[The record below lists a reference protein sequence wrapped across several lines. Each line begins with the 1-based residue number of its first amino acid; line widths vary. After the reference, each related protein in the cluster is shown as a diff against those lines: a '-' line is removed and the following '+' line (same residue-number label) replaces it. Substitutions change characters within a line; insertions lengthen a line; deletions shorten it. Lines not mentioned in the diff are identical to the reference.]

1 MTDIVKTKCASIMHK
16 KTSIIQ
22 LKKMK
27 KDGSI
32 DAVNFKKIRNALK
45 EEQILIMPVDCI
57 YGYTSILHK
66 KIVHTLEEL
75 SGEKEGEIIRLISS
89 FKMLED
95 IALIDKL
102 EYDFLHRIW
111 PGELTVKLKDHG
123 NMKRSIP
130 LRMPKS
136 KFVLDLIDNVDE
148 PVFFSPLKD
157 SNGSLVYRK
166 KSLMSHFSGKADLM
180 LVVDEFCKEHAI
192 PTYVDV
198 SNGELKILLE
208 GRISAEE
215 VKSLYFLGKDDP
227 VV

>member
-1 MTDIVKTKCASIMHK
+1 MGKKASVIH
-16 KTSIIQ
+16 

-32 DAVNFKKIRNALK
+32 DAASFKRIRNALK
-45 EEQILIMPVDCI
+45 EEQILILPVDCI
-57 YGYTSILHK
+57 YGYASILHE
-66 KIVHTLEEL
+66 KIVHILEKL
-75 SGEKEGEIIRLISS
+75 TGEDEGEIIRLISS
-89 FKMLED
+89 FKMLDD

-123 NMKRSIP
+123 NLKRAIP

-136 KFVLDLIDNVDE
+136 RFVLDIIRSIDE

-157 SNGSLVYRK
+157 SSSNLVYRK
-166 KSLMSHFSGKADLM
+166 KHLLSEFSARADLL

-198 SNGELKILLE
+198 SNGALKIILE